1 MNSFAGSARGRAAGQ
16 LGRGGVRQHDVSFFG
31 LHFRADAVESA
42 SARST
47 STVSFIGRT
56 ASHFLATGARPTM
69 VAAAQSAVVRF
80 LDGSRKTRTTW

>member
-31 LHFRADAVESA
+31 LHFRADAVDSA

-47 STVSFIGRT
+47 SSVSFIGRT
-56 ASHFLATGARPTM
+56 ASHFFARLPTRARP
-69 VAAAQSAVVRF
+69 SS
-80 LDGSRKTRTTW
+80 GTRAPS